1 VQRFHEWFGK
11 QGCLIRIGVVASF
24 GVIVLCCAI
33 VALAGIGAA
42 TMTPEQRVA
51 VASTQTARAL
61 PPSATLTDTPQPTLT
76 PSPTSTATATPEP
89 TYTPTITPLPTATLK
104 PAQVK
109 QTAVQATVDAKQA
122 AVKATA
128 EAKQAATA
136 TIVALDTEYP
146 EVDIRDLVKRPQR
159 YKGQKFQVTGKVF
172 TIREQV
178 DDGLFGTGETITQ
191 IQIWVTT
198 PDGSKE
204 AVVVLFNGTLEK
216 VFEESTIIVYG
227 VGEGTYEGVNGFGAT
242 ITQPK
247 VKAAFVRF

>member
-1 VQRFHEWFGK
+1 MFNSDWS
-11 QGCLIRIGVVASF
+11 GC
-24 GVIVLCCAI
+24 IVWSNRTLLCNRC
-33 VALAGIGAA
+33 
-42 TMTPEQRVA
+42 TCRDWRCYND
-51 VASTQTARAL
+51 ARAACGCGFHTNCQST
-61 PPSATLTDTPQPTLT
+61 SAISDFNRYTTTSLT